1 MMVGF
6 VLHPPQPSGRLSSTF
21 TGSDSCSK
29 FKNSSAS
36 KLGGLCGARLL
47 ELLNDPNTVNDCRCS
62 RRNSVPA
69 PPVTHLSSPEE
80 NDDERPANGSSHRG
94 RHSIPREYTGCKVSA
109 TNRLQGRIPAV
120 VLAQDNGGHTTTITR
135 SAFRKY
141 LVTTERKQIQA
152 IFNTVQ
158 LPFFY
163 STSFPLQIRISSGCS
178 TVLESGT
185 ILPIK
190 IHRDEESGKILNL
203 VFVWVDEGLELNVE
217 VSVVFKEEDVC
228 PGLKKGEKFSG
239 LNWGNFLVLTE
250 FSLVLSKSQ
259 SLKMLHERH
268 LYRVFSADEDPEFD
282 STYSEEQRV
291 IEAKIRMRQQEL
303 QDEELKML
311 TRQEISSSSRSM
323 LPGEVGYSTGEVD
336 EEIVSS
342 QEPLRQSLR
351 PRQNRDDEF
360 DLDLEDVMIM
370 EAIWLSIQESGRHRN
385 STYGDSIPSEQ
396 HMTED
401 QCETAMPQL
410 AESSSSPSGGL
421 ACAIAALAERQQTS
435 GESSGNY
442 DANMSTFN
450 ALPSYSQ
457 FSNRGEQETECYHP
471 DSQPAITRYEGEWG
485 VDHGSEVAEVGTSS
499 GRSDTAEDGGR
510 IAAFPPQHEIEGGFQ
525 TVGGP
530 PIIPESFE
538 EQMMLAMAVSLAEA
552 RARTSAPG
560 LAWQ

>member
-1 MMVGF
+1 MVDEKYTR
-6 VLHPPQPSGRLSSTF
+6 PQGLYQHRDVDHKKLRKLIL
-21 TGSDSCSK
+21 D
-29 FKNSSAS
+29 S
-36 KLGGLCGARLL
+36 KL
-47 ELLNDPNTVNDCRCS
+47 
-62 RRNSVPA
+62 A
-69 PPVTHLSSPEE
+69 PCYP
-80 NDDERPANGSSHRG
+80 G
-94 RHSIPREYTGCKVSA
+94 
-109 TNRLQGRIPAV
+109 
-120 VLAQDNGGHTTTITR
+120 
-135 SAFRKY
+135 
-141 LVTTERKQIQA
+141 
-152 IFNTVQ
+152 
-158 LPFFY
+158 
-163 STSFPLQIRISSGCS
+163 
-178 TVLESGT
+178 
-185 ILPIK
+185 
-190 IHRDEESGKILNL
+190 DEECGFDLEECPICFLYYPSLNRSRCCTKGICTECFL
-203 VFVWVDEGLELNVE
+203 QMKTPNSTRPTQCPFCKTLNYAVE
-217 VSVVFKEEDVC
+217 YRGVKTKEE
-228 PGLKKGEKFSG
+228 KGIE
-239 LNWGNFLVLTE
+239 
-250 FSLVLSKSQ
+250 Q
-259 SLKMLHERH
+259 I
-268 LYRVFSADEDPEFD
+268 
-282 STYSEEQRV
+282 EEQRV

-303 QDEELKML
+303 QDEELRMP

-342 QEPLRQSLR
+342 QIPLRQSLR

-360 DLDLEDVMIM
+360 DLDPEDIMIM
-370 EAIWLSIQESGRHRN
+370 EAIWLSIQESGRQRN

-410 AESSSSPSGGL
+410 AELSSSPSGGL

-442 DANMSTFN
+442 NANMSTFN
-450 ALPSYSQ
+450 TLPSYSQ

-471 DSQPAITRYEGEWG
+471 DSQPAMTRYEGEWG

-499 GRSDTAEDGGR
+499 GRSDTAEDGGS
-510 IAAFPPQHEIEGGFQ
+510 IAAFLPQHEIEGGFQ

>member
-1 MMVGF
+1 MGNKLGRRRQV
-6 VLHPPQPSGRLSSTF
+6 VDEKYTRPQGLYQHRDVDHKKLRKLIL
-21 TGSDSCSK
+21 D
-29 FKNSSAS
+29 S
-36 KLGGLCGARLL
+36 KL
-47 ELLNDPNTVNDCRCS
+47 
-62 RRNSVPA
+62 A
-69 PPVTHLSSPEE
+69 PCYP
-80 NDDERPANGSSHRG
+80 G
-94 RHSIPREYTGCKVSA
+94 
-109 TNRLQGRIPAV
+109 
-120 VLAQDNGGHTTTITR
+120 
-135 SAFRKY
+135 
-141 LVTTERKQIQA
+141 
-152 IFNTVQ
+152 
-158 LPFFY
+158 
-163 STSFPLQIRISSGCS
+163 
-178 TVLESGT
+178 
-185 ILPIK
+185 
-190 IHRDEESGKILNL
+190 DEECGFDLEECPICFLYYPSLNRSRCCTKGICTECFLQMKTPNSTRPTQCPFCKTLNYAVEYRGGKT
-203 VFVWVDEGLELNVE
+203 
-217 VSVVFKEEDVC
+217 KEE
-228 PGLKKGEKFSG
+228 KGIE
-239 LNWGNFLVLTE
+239 
-250 FSLVLSKSQ
+250 Q
-259 SLKMLHERH
+259 I
-268 LYRVFSADEDPEFD
+268 
-282 STYSEEQRV
+282 EEQRV

-303 QDEELKML
+303 QDEELRML

-471 DSQPAITRYEGEWG
+471 NSQPAITRYEGEWG